1 MCEGRKEEGGRM
13 IEDGGWRM
21 EDGGWR
27 MEGVVDSLDGGLVVC
42 VCYPVFVKLIFIDFS
57 MDSER
62 CDRGQCE

>member
-1 MCEGRKEEGGRM
+1 M
-13 IEDGGWRM
+13 EDGGWRM

-27 MEGVVDSLDGGLVVC
+27 DWWILWMEDWWC